1 MSELFIQRPITTTL
15 IMAGIVLFGLIGYRA
30 LPVSDLPNVDYPT
43 IQVTAELPGGSP
55 ETMASSVAT
64 PLERQ
69 FSTIAGLNVVSST
82 STLGN
87 TQITLQFDL
96 SRNIDAAAQDVQTA
110 ISASSRQLPPGMPS
124 QPTLKKVNP
133 ADQPIVYLMV
143 SSPTLPLSKV
153 NEYADTSLAQRLSTI
168 SGVAQVLVTGEQ
180 KYAVRAQLDPSALAI
195 RGIGIDDVANA
206 LQRGNTNLPVGTLYG
221 IHQNLTVQA
230 NGQLMNAE
238 EYRQLIVAY
247 RNGAPVLLKELGGVI
262 DSVENNRLASRYNG
276 QQVVTLTIQRQP
288 GTNTVAV
295 VDAIRNLLPAF
306 RQQLPASIKLDVLY
320 DRSESIR
327 ESVNDVQF
335 SLLLAIA
342 LVVLVIFL
350 FLRNVRAT
358 IIPTLALPTSIVF
371 TFAVMYLL
379 GFSLD
384 NLSLMALTL
393 SVGFVVDD
401 AVVMLEN
408 IVRRMEEGEGAREA
422 ALKGSR
428 EIGFTIISMTVS
440 LVAVFIPVLF
450 LSGILGRLFREFA
463 ITISVAILVSGFVSL
478 SLTPMLCSRLLKSIR
493 HRATKATVGEGS
505 EDASVSGPTPGSS
518 AGQPGWGG
526 AVREGSSRNEDA
538 DETSALPAKRLAWW
552 QKTERAYDW
561 LVGGYRWTLQIVL
574 EHRALTILICGVL
587 FLVTILLFYLIP
599 KGFIPNDDTS
609 RIVGYTEAA
618 EGISFEEMSR
628 HQQQIVDIIRA
639 NSNVVGVLSTVGQ
652 SDVSAASNTGNIL
665 ILLKPLNQRKQ
676 DVEAVIADLR
686 AKLGTIPG
694 MRIYLQNPP
703 LVQVGG
709 QVTKS
714 PYQLTLQGPDR
725 NELYA
730 DATALQQKISKL
742 PQLLDVTSDIQTKNP
757 QLNVDIDRD
766 KASAL
771 GITAQQIEDALNDA
785 YGTKQISTIYA
796 TSNEYEVILEV
807 KPEYQQ
813 DPSALGSLYIH
824 STAGAATSSQT
835 PQIQSALAQPSPV
848 VVSSAQPPAGQSAT
862 TQTAIQGRL
871 VPLGTVAT
879 LSRSV
884 GPLLV
889 NHVGQLSSAT
899 ISFNLRPGV
908 SLSAAT
914 DEVQDLARQ
923 TLPPTITTSF
933 QGTAQIF
940 QSSLQNL
947 TLLLL
952 VAVMVIYLVL
962 GILYESFIHPFTIL
976 SGLPSAGLGALLI
989 LLLFGRELDVYAF
1002 VGLIMLIGIVEK
1014 NAIMMIDFA
1023 LTAQREEGKPAE
1035 EAIFQA
1041 CLIRF
1046 RPIMMTTM
1054 AALMGTLPIALGWGA
1069 GAESR
1074 RGLGLAVVGG
1084 LCVSQVVT
1092 LYLTPV
1098 VYLYFERA
1106 QEWFRRG
1113 KQRGAEPVAAEM

>member
-15 IMAGIVLFGLIGYRA
+15 IMAGIVLFGFIGYRS

-69 FSTIAGLNVVSST
+69 FSTIAGLNTVSST

-87 TQITLQFDL
+87 TQVTLQFDL

-110 ISASSRQLPPGMPS
+110 ISAASRQLPTGMPS

-180 KYAVRAQLDPSALAI
+180 KYAVRAQLDPSALAS
-195 RGIGIDDVANA
+195 RGIGIDDVATA

-238 EYRQLIVAY
+238 AYRQLIVAY
-247 RNGAPVLLKELGGVI
+247 RNGAPVLLRDLGDIV
-262 DSVENNRLASRYNG
+262 DSVANNRLASRYNG
-276 QQVVTLTIQRQP
+276 QQVVTLTVQRQP

-295 VDAIRNLLPAF
+295 VDAIKNLLPAF

-379 GFSLD
+379 DFSLD

-478 SLTPMLCSRLLKSIR
+478 SLTPMLCSRLLKAVK
-493 HRATKATVGEGS
+493 HRVRN
-505 EDASVSGPTPGSS
+505 PTPGSP

-526 AVREGSSRNEDA
+526 AVREGSLEDQDA
-538 DETSALPAKRLAWW
+538 ARMPALQLERGKWY

-561 LVGGYRWTLQIVL
+561 LLGGYRWTLQLVL
-574 EHRALTILICGVL
+574 EHRALTILICAVL
-587 FLVTILLFYLIP
+587 FAITILLFYVIP

-628 HQQQIVDIIRA
+628 HQQQIVDVIRA
-639 NSNVVGVLSTVGQ
+639 NPNVVGVLSTVGQ

-665 ILLKPLNQRKQ
+665 ILLKPLAQRKQ
-676 DVEAVIADLR
+676 DVESIITDLR
-686 AKLGTIPG
+686 PRLASVPG
-694 MRIYLQNPP
+694 VRIYLQNPP

-730 DATALQQKISKL
+730 SANVLLKKISDL
-742 PQLLDVTSDIQTKNP
+742 PQLLDVTSDIQIKNP

-771 GITAQQIEDALNDA
+771 GISAQQIEDALNDA
-785 YGTKQISTIYA
+785 YGTRQISTIYA

-813 DPSALGSLYIH
+813 DPSALGRLYIH
-824 STAGAATSSQT
+824 STASAASSSQGA
-835 PQIQSALAQPSPV
+835 QVQSVLAQPQSA
-848 VVSSAQPPAGQSAT
+848 VVSSYQQPAGQTLPGPNPSSQAQAT
-862 TQTAIQGRL
+862 QGRL
-871 VPLGTVAT
+871 IPLSTVAT

-889 NHVGQLSSAT
+889 NHLGQLSSAT
-899 ISFNLRPGV
+899 ISFNLKPGV
-908 SLSAAT
+908 SLSGAT
-914 DEVQDLARQ
+914 EEVQALAKQ
-923 TLPPTITTSF
+923 TLPSTISMSF

-940 QSSLQNL
+940 QASLQNL

-952 VAVMVIYLVL
+952 VAVLVIYLVL

-976 SGLPSAGLGALLI
+976 SGLPSAGLGALLT
-989 LLLFGRELDVYAF
+989 LLVFGRELDVYAF

-1098 VYLYFERA
+1098 VYLYFERM

-1113 KQRGAEPVAAEM
+1113 RAREREPVGAEV

>member
-15 IMAGIVLFGLIGYRA
+15 IMVGIVLFGLIGYRA
-30 LPVSDLPNVDYPT
+30 LPVSDLPNVDFPT
-43 IQVTAELPGGSP
+43 IQVTASLPGANP

-69 FSTIAGLNVVSST
+69 FSTIAGLNTVSST

-110 ISASSRQLPPGMPS
+110 IAASARQLPTGMPNP
-124 QPTLKKVNP
+124 PTLKKVNP
-133 ADQPIVYLMV
+133 ADQPIMYLRV
-143 SSPTLPLSKV
+143 ASPTLPLSRV
-153 NEYADTSLAQRLSTI
+153 NEFADTLIAQRLSTI

-180 KYAVRAQLDPSALAI
+180 KYAVRVQLDPSALAS
-195 RGIGIDDVANA
+195 RNIGIDDVATA

-221 IHQNLTVQA
+221 LHQNLTVQA
-230 NGQLMNAE
+230 NGQLMDAGS
-238 EYRQLIVAY
+238 YRSLIVAY
-247 RNGAPVLLKELGGVI
+247 RNGAAVLLKDLGDVV

-295 VDAIRNLLPAF
+295 VDAIRNLLPTF
-306 RQQLPASIKLDVLY
+306 RQQLPASVSLDVLY
-320 DRSESIR
+320 DRSSSIR

-371 TFAVMYLL
+371 TFAVMYML

-408 IVRRMEEGEGAREA
+408 IVRRIELGEAVMEA
-422 ALKGSR
+422 ALNGSR
-428 EIGFTIISMTVS
+428 EIGFTIVSMTVS

-450 LSGILGRLFREFA
+450 LGGILGRLFREFA
-463 ITISVAILVSGFVSL
+463 VTISVAILVSGFVSL
-478 SLTPMLCSRLLKSIR
+478 SLTPMLCSRLLKAAGF
-493 HRATKATVGEGS
+493 HRD
-505 EDASVSGPTPGSS
+505 EDPGT
-518 AGQPGWGG
+518 AL
-526 AVREGSSRNEDA
+526 REGQSRESENPATAKTERG
-538 DETSALPAKRLAWW
+538 EVAKRARGWW
-552 QKTERAYDW
+552 SWTERAYEW
-561 LVGGYRWTLQIVL
+561 MVGGYKWTLELALKHRPLVVL
-574 EHRALTILICGVL
+574 ISAALLI
-587 FLVTILLFYLIP
+587 VTIIFFYVIP
-599 KGFIPNDDTS
+599 KGFIPSDDTS
-609 RIVGYTEAA
+609 QIIGYTEAA
-618 EGISFEEMSR
+618 EGTSFEEMSR
-628 HQQQIVDIIRA
+628 HQGEAVDVIRA
-639 NSNVVGVLSTVGQ
+639 NPNVVGVLSTVGA

-665 ILLKPLNQRKQ
+665 ILLKPLSQRSE
-676 DVEAVIADLR
+676 DVDAVIEQLR
-686 AKLGTIPG
+686 PKLDAVSG

-725 NELYA
+725 DELYRNA
-730 DATALQQKISKL
+730 QELQNKIAAL
-742 PQLLDVTSDIQTKNP
+742 PELLDVTSDIQIKNP
-757 QLNVDIDRD
+757 QLNVEIDRD
-766 KASAL
+766 KASSV
-771 GITAQQIEDALNDA
+771 GITVQQIEDALNDA
-785 YGTKQISTIYA
+785 YGTRQISTIYA
-796 TSNEYEVILEV
+796 TTNEYEVILEV
-807 KPEYQQ
+807 KPEYQR
-813 DPSALGSLYIH
+813 DPSALGRLYIH
-824 STAGAATSSQT
+824 STIPAASASQ
-835 PQIQSALAQPSPV
+835 AV
-848 VVSSAQPPAGQSAT
+848 AGQSALT
-862 TQTAIQGRL
+862 PSVQSILAAASTSSMTQPAGDPVLSQSSSTRL
-871 VPLGTVAT
+871 VPLSAVAK
-879 LSRSV
+879 LSTSV

-889 NHVGQLSSAT
+889 NHVGQLPSAT
-899 ISFNLRPGV
+899 ISFNLRPGA
-908 SLSAAT
+908 SLSRAT
-914 DEVQDLARQ
+914 QTVQQIAKQ
-923 TLPPTITTSF
+923 TLPQSIATTF
-933 QGTAQIF
+933 QGTAQVF
-940 QSSLQNL
+940 ESSLQNL

-962 GILYESFIHPFTIL
+962 GILYESFVHPLTII
-976 SGLPSAGLGALLI
+976 SGLPSAGLGALLTLI
-989 LLLFGRELDVYAF
+989 LFGRELDVYAF

-1023 LTAQREEGKPAE
+1023 LAAERGEGKKAE
-1035 EAIFQA
+1035 EAIFDA

-1069 GAESR
+1069 GAASR

-1084 LCVSQVVT
+1084 LAVSQVMT

-1098 VYLYFERA
+1098 VYIYFDRIQA
-1106 QEWFRRG
+1106 WLWGDRKQEDEG
-1113 KQRGAEPVAAEM
+1113 DAAGEGDNYTPVNA

>member
-1 MSELFIQRPITTTL
+1 
-15 IMAGIVLFGLIGYRA
+15 
-30 LPVSDLPNVDYPT
+30 
-43 IQVTAELPGGSP
+43 
-55 ETMASSVAT
+55 
-64 PLERQ
+64 
-69 FSTIAGLNVVSST
+69 
-82 STLGN
+82 
-87 TQITLQFDL
+87 
-96 SRNIDAAAQDVQTA
+96 
-110 ISASSRQLPPGMPS
+110 
-124 QPTLKKVNP
+124 
-133 ADQPIVYLMV
+133 
-143 SSPTLPLSKV
+143 
-153 NEYADTSLAQRLSTI
+153 
-168 SGVAQVLVTGEQ
+168 VLVTGEQ
-180 KYAVRAQLDPSALAI
+180 KYAVRVQVDPSALAA
-195 RGIGIDDVANA
+195 RGIGIDDVATA

-230 NGQLMNAE
+230 NGQLTNAE

-247 RNGAPVLLKELGGVI
+247 RNGAPVALRNLGDVV
-262 DSVENNRLASRYNG
+262 DSVENNRLASRYNR

-327 ESVNDVQF
+327 ESVDDVQF
-335 SLLLAIA
+335 SLLLAIG

-358 IIPTLALPTSIVF
+358 FIPTLALPTSIVF
-371 TFAVMYLL
+371 TFAIMYLL

-408 IVRRMEEGEGAREA
+408 IVRRMEEGEGAMEA

-428 EIGFTIISMTVS
+428 EIGFTIVSMTVS

-478 SLTPMLCSRLLKSIR
+478 SLTPMLCSRLLKSIG
-493 HRATKATVGEGS
+493 HRRDEG
-505 EDASVSGPTPGSS
+505 GNPT
-518 AGQPGWGG
+518 
-526 AVREGSSRNEDA
+526 VREGGAEADA
-538 DETSALPAKRLAWW
+538 SAVHGKFW
-552 QKTERAYDW
+552 QKTERAYEW
-561 LVGGYRWTLQIVL
+561 LVGGYRWTLQIAL
-574 EHRALTILICGVL
+574 EHRALTMFICGVL
-587 FLVTILLFYLIP
+587 LLITIGLFYVIP
-599 KGFIPNDDTS
+599 KGFIPTDDTS

-618 EGISFEEMSR
+618 EGISFAEMSR
-628 HQQQIVDIIRA
+628 HQEQIVDIIRKDA
-639 NSNVVGVLSTVGQ
+639 NVLGVLSTVGQ
-652 SDVSAASNTGNIL
+652 SDISAASNSGNIL
-665 ILLKPLNQRKQ
+665 ILLKPVHDRKK
-676 DVEAVIADLR
+676 DVEAIIEDLR
-686 AKLGTIPG
+686 PKVASVPG
-694 MRIYLQNPP
+694 MRIFLQNPP

-725 NELYA
+725 DELYA
-730 DATALQQKISKL
+730 NADKLLKKMATL

-766 KASAL
+766 KASAV
-771 GITAQQIEDALNDA
+771 GVTAQQIEDALNNA
-785 YGTKQISTIYA
+785 YGTRQVSTIYA
-796 TSNEYEVILEV
+796 TSNEYQVIMEV
-807 KPEYQQ
+807 KPEFQQ
-813 DPSALGSLYIH
+813 DPSALGQLYIH
-824 STAGAATSSQT
+824 STAPASTASQVA
-835 PQIQSALAQPSPV
+835 QVQNALAQPTPIILN
-848 VVSSAQPPAGQSAT
+848 SAQQPAGLSQPGQVT
-862 TQTAIQGRL
+862 QGRL
-871 VPLGTVAT
+871 IPLSTVAT
-879 LSRSV
+879 FSRGI

-889 NHVGQLSSAT
+889 NHLSQLPSAT
-899 ISFNLRPGV
+899 ISFNLQPGV

-914 DEVQDLARQ
+914 NQVEELAKK
-923 TLPPTITTSF
+923 TLPGTITTSF

-947 TLLLL
+947 TLLML
-952 VAVMVIYLVL
+952 VAVLVIYLVL
-962 GILYESFIHPFTIL
+962 GILYESFIHPLTIL
-976 SGLPSAGLGALLI
+976 SGLPSAGLGALLT
-989 LLLFGRELDVYAF
+989 LLIFGRELDVYAF

-1023 LTAQREEGKPAE
+1023 LTAQRERGKPAE
-1035 EAIFQA
+1035 EAIFEA

-1069 GAESR
+1069 GASSR

-1098 VYLYFERA
+1098 VYLYFEQM
-1106 QEWFRRG
+1106 QEWIKRRRRSR
-1113 KQRGAEPVAAEM
+1113 QVSEARA

>member
-15 IMAGIVLFGLIGYRA
+15 IMAGIVLFGFIGYRS

-69 FSTIAGLNVVSST
+69 FSTIAGLNSVSST

-133 ADQPIVYLMV
+133 ADQPILYLMV
-143 SSPTLPLSKV
+143 SSTTLPLSKV
-153 NEYADTSLAQRLSTI
+153 NEYADTALAQRLSTI

-180 KYAVRAQLDPSALAI
+180 KYAVRVQVDPSALAS
-195 RGIGIDDVANA
+195 RGIGIDDVATS

-221 IHQNLTVQA
+221 LHQNLTVQA
-230 NGQLMNAE
+230 NGQITNAE
-238 EYRQLIVAY
+238 GYRQLIVAY
-247 RNGAPVLLKELGGVI
+247 RNGAPVLLRDLGDVV

-276 QQVVTLTIQRQP
+276 QQVVTLTVQRQP

-335 SLLLAIA
+335 SLLLAIG
-342 LVVLVIFL
+342 LVVLVIFI

-408 IVRRMEEGEGAREA
+408 IVRRMEEGEGAMEA

-463 ITISVAILVSGFVSL
+463 ITISVAILISGFVSL
-478 SLTPMLCSRLLKSIR
+478 SLTPMLCSRLLKSIG
-493 HRATKATVGEGS
+493 HRRDDTEGPIGG
-505 EDASVSGPTPGSS
+505 DAAAVKDDEPKPTARPKKGSS
-518 AGQPGWGG
+518 APPERG
-526 AVREGSSRNEDA
+526 
-538 DETSALPAKRLAWW
+538 KWW
-552 QKTERAYDW
+552 QKTERGYEW
-561 LVGGYRWTLQIVL
+561 LVGGYRWTLQIAL
-574 EHRALTILICGVL
+574 EHRALTLAICGVL
-587 FLVTILLFYLIP
+587 FLVTVGLFYVIP
-599 KGFIPNDDTS
+599 KGFIPNDDIS
-609 RIVGYTEAA
+609 QIVGYSEAA

-628 HQQQIVDIIRA
+628 HQSQVVDLIR
-639 NSNVVGVLSTVGQ
+639 SDPNVVGVLSTVGF

-665 ILLKPLNQRKQ
+665 VLLKPVSQRKKNV
-676 DVEAVIADLR
+676 DTIIEELR
-686 AKLGTIPG
+686 PKLASVPG
-694 MRIYLQNPP
+694 MQVFLQNPP

-730 DATALQQKISKL
+730 NAEALEKQMSTL
-742 PQLLDVTSDIQTKNP
+742 PELLDVTSDLQTKNP

-766 KASAL
+766 KASSL

-785 YGTKQISTIYA
+785 YGTRQISTIYA
-796 TSNEYEVILEV
+796 TSNEYQVIMEV
-807 KPEYQQ
+807 KPEFQQ
-813 DPSALGSLYIH
+813 DPTALGRLYIH
-824 STAGAATSSQT
+824 STAPPSTSSSSAQL
-835 PQIQSALAQPSPV
+835 QSV
-848 VVSSAQPPAGQSAT
+848 VVQPATNVVTSSQPPAGQT
-862 TQTAIQGRL
+862 TPGQITQGRL
-871 VPLGTVAT
+871 VPLSTVAK
-879 LSRSV
+879 LSRSI

-889 NHVGQLSSAT
+889 NHLSQLPSAT

-914 DEVQDLARQ
+914 DKVQALARK
-923 TLPPTITTSF
+923 TLPGTITTGF

-947 TLLLL
+947 TLLML
-952 VAVMVIYLVL
+952 VAVLVIYLVL

-976 SGLPSAGLGALLI
+976 SGLPSAGLGALLT

-1023 LTAQREEGKPAE
+1023 LTSQREEGKPAE

-1041 CLIRF
+1041 CVIRF

-1098 VYLYFERA
+1098 VYLYFERM
-1106 QEWFRRG
+1106 QEWFQRR
-1113 KQRGAEPVAAEM
+1113 RARDANAVALET

>member
-15 IMAGIVLFGLIGYRA
+15 IMAGIVLFGFIGYRA
-30 LPVSDLPNVDYPT
+30 LPVSDLPNVDFPT

-69 FSTIAGLNVVSST
+69 FSTIAGLNTVSST

-110 ISASSRQLPPGMPS
+110 ISASARQLPPGMPS

-180 KYAVRAQLDPSALAI
+180 KYAVRAQIDPSALAS
-195 RGIGIDDVANA
+195 RGIGIDDVATA
-206 LQRGNTNLPVGTLYG
+206 LARGNTNLPVGTLYG

-230 NGQLMNAE
+230 NGQLMDAE
-238 EYRQLIVAY
+238 AYRQLIVAY
-247 RNGAPVLLKELGGVI
+247 RNGAPVLLRDLGDVV

-276 QQVVTLTIQRQP
+276 QQVVTLTVQRQP

-295 VDAIRNLLPAF
+295 VDAIRNLLPTF

-371 TFAVMYLL
+371 TFALMYLL

-408 IVRRMEEGEGAREA
+408 IVRRMEEGEGAMEA

-428 EIGFTIISMTVS
+428 EIGFTIVSMTVS

-463 ITISVAILVSGFVSL
+463 ITISVAILISGFVSL
-478 SLTPMLCSRLLKSIR
+478 SLTPMLCSRLLKAIR
-493 HRATKATVGEGS
+493 HKSPAL
-505 EDASVSGPTPGSS
+505 SS
-518 AGQPGWGG
+518 ADEESVGNPT
-526 AVREGSSRNEDA
+526 VREGPFHEQDA
-538 DETSALPAKRLAWW
+538 ARMPANQGKWW
-552 QKTERAYDW
+552 QKTERAYEW
-561 LVGGYRWTLQIVL
+561 LVGGYRWTLELAL
-574 EHRALTILICGVL
+574 EHRALTIMICGVL
-587 FLVTILLFYLIP
+587 FAITIFFFYVIP
-599 KGFIPNDDTS
+599 KGFIPNDDIGQ
-609 RIVGYTEAA
+609 IVGYTEAA

-628 HQQQIVDIIRA
+628 HQQQIVDIIRE
-639 NSNVVGVLSTVGQ
+639 NKNVAGVLSTVGQ
-652 SDVSAASNTGNIL
+652 SDVSAASNSGNIL
-665 ILLKPLNQRKQ
+665 ILLKPLKERQQ
-676 DVEAVIADLR
+676 DVDSIIEDLR
-686 AKLGTIPG
+686 PKLNSVAG
-694 MRIYLQNPP
+694 MRIFLQNPP

-725 NELYA
+725 NDLYSNA
-730 DATALQQKISKL
+730 NILLEKMTAL
-742 PQLLDVTSDIQTKNP
+742 PQLLDVTSDIQIKNP

-766 KASAL
+766 KAAAV
-771 GITAQQIEDALNDA
+771 GITAQQVEDALNDA
-785 YGTKQISTIYA
+785 YGTRQISTIYA
-796 TSNEYEVILEV
+796 TANEYEVILEV

-813 DPSALGSLYIH
+813 DPSALGRLYIH
-824 STAGAATSSQT
+824 ATPSAAGSSPTLAQMT
-835 PQIQSALAQPSPV
+835 QVQPQSALAQPAPATL
-848 VVSSAQPPAGQSAT
+848 SSTQVPTGLSTTGQT
-862 TQTAIQGRL
+862 TAVQSTQGRL
-871 VPLGTVAT
+871 VPLSTVAT
-879 LSRSV
+879 LSRSI

-889 NHVGQLSSAT
+889 NHLGQLPSAT

-914 DEVQDLARQ
+914 DQVQALAQ
-923 TLPPTITTSF
+923 KTLPATITTSF

-976 SGLPSAGLGALLI
+976 SGLPSAGLGALLT
-989 LLLFGRELDVYAF
+989 LLVFGRELDVYAF

-1098 VYLYFERA
+1098 VYLYFERL
-1106 QEWFRRG
+1106 QEWFKRR
-1113 KQRGAEPVAAEM
+1113 RTSEEPAIA

>member
-15 IMAGIVLFGLIGYRA
+15 IMAGIVLFGFIGYRA

-43 IQVTAELPGGSP
+43 IQVTGELPGASP

-69 FSTIAGLNVVSST
+69 FSTIAGLNTVSST

-87 TQITLQFDL
+87 TQVTLQFDL

-110 ISASSRQLPPGMPS
+110 IAQSSRQLPTGMPN

-153 NEYADTSLAQRLSTI
+153 NEYADTTLAQRLSTI

-180 KYAVRAQLDPSALAI
+180 KYAVRVQVDPSALAT
-195 RGIGIDDVANA
+195 RGIGIDDVATA

-230 NGQLMNAE
+230 NGQLTNAE

-247 RNGAPVLLKELGGVI
+247 RNGAPVALRDLGDVV

-295 VDAIRNLLPAF
+295 VDAIRNLLPSF

-335 SLLLAIA
+335 SLLLAIG

-358 IIPTLALPTSIVF
+358 FIPTLALPTSIVF
-371 TFAVMYLL
+371 TFAIMYLL

-408 IVRRMEEGEGAREA
+408 IVRRMEEGEGAMEA

-428 EIGFTIISMTVS
+428 EIGFTIVSMTVS

-463 ITISVAILVSGFVSL
+463 ITISVAILVSCFVSL
-478 SLTPMLCSRLLKSIR
+478 SLTPMLCSRLLKAFK
-493 HRATKATVGEGS
+493 HRSHLSEPPAVVGGS
-505 EDASVSGPTPGSS
+505 VGTGRN
-518 AGQPGWGG
+518 AGESQAEMP
-526 AVREGSSRNEDA
+526 
-538 DETSALPAKRLAWW
+538 ALPPHGKFYEV
-552 QKTERAYDW
+552 TERAYDW
-561 LVGGYRWTLQIVL
+561 LLGGYRKTLQMAL
-574 EHRALTILICGVL
+574 ENRALTLAICGVL
-587 FLVTILLFYLIP
+587 FLVTIALFYIIP
-599 KGFIPNDDTS
+599 KGFIPNDDIGQ
-609 RIVGYTEAA
+609 IVGYTEAA
-618 EGISFEEMSR
+618 EGISFAEMSR
-628 HQQQIVDIIRA
+628 HQEQIVDLIRKDP
-639 NSNVVGVLSTVGQ
+639 NVVGVLSTVGE
-652 SDVSAASNTGNIL
+652 SDISAASNTGNIL
-665 ILLKPLNQRKQ
+665 ILLKPANQRKK
-676 DVEAVIADLR
+676 DVDAIIDDLR
-686 AKLGTIPG
+686 PRLSQVPG

-709 QVTKS
+709 QITKS
-714 PYQLTLQGPDR
+714 PYQLTLQGPDQK
-725 NELYA
+725 ELYA
-730 DATALQQKISKL
+730 NANLLLQKMAAL
-742 PQLLDVTSDIQTKNP
+742 PQLLDVTSDIQIRNP

-766 KASAL
+766 KAAAV
-771 GITAQQIEDALNDA
+771 GVTAQQIEDALNDA
-785 YGTKQISTIYA
+785 YGTRQISTIYA
-796 TSNEYEVILEV
+796 TSNEYQVILEV

-813 DPSALGSLYIH
+813 DPSALGQLYIH
-824 STAGAATSSQT
+824 STATAATASQVS
-835 PQIQSALAQPSPV
+835 QVQSAVAQPSPTIV
-848 VVSSAQPPAGQSAT
+848 TSAQAPAGLT
-862 TQTAIQGRL
+862 TPGQTTTGRL
-871 VPLGTVAT
+871 VPLSTVAT
-879 LSRSV
+879 FSRGV

-889 NHVGQLSSAT
+889 NHLSQLPSAT
-899 ISFNLRPGV
+899 ISFNLREGV

-914 DEVQDLARQ
+914 DEVQALARK
-923 TLPPTITTSF
+923 TLPGTITTSF

-947 TLLLL
+947 TLLML
-952 VAVMVIYLVL
+952 VAVLVIYLVL

-976 SGLPSAGLGALLI
+976 SGLPSAGLGALLT
-989 LLLFGRELDVYAF
+989 LLVFGRELDVYAF

-1023 LTAQREEGKPAE
+1023 LTSQREEGKPAE

-1069 GAESR
+1069 GAASR

-1084 LCVSQVVT
+1084 LMVSQVVT

-1098 VYLYFERA
+1098 VYVYFERM
-1106 QEWFRRG
+1106 QEWASRR
-1113 KQRGAEPVAAEM
+1113 RRSREPAVA

>member
-15 IMAGIVLFGLIGYRA
+15 IMAGIVLFGFIGYRA

-43 IQVTAELPGGSP
+43 IQVTAELPGASP

-69 FSTIAGLNVVSST
+69 FSTIAGLNTVSST

-87 TQITLQFDL
+87 TQVTLQFDL

-110 ISASSRQLPPGMPS
+110 IAQSSRQLPTGMPN

-153 NEYADTSLAQRLSTI
+153 NEYADTTLAQRLSTI

-180 KYAVRAQLDPSALAI
+180 KYAVRVQVDPSALAS
-195 RGIGIDDVANA
+195 RGIGIDDVATA
-206 LQRGNTNLPVGTLYG
+206 LQRGNTNMPVGTLYG

-230 NGQLMNAE
+230 NGQLTNAE

-247 RNGAPVLLKELGGVI
+247 RNGAPVSLRDLGDVV
-262 DSVENNRLASRYNG
+262 DSVANNRLASRYNG

-295 VDAIRNLLPAF
+295 VDAIRNLLPSF

-335 SLLLAIA
+335 SLLLAIG

-358 IIPTLALPTSIVF
+358 FIPTLALPTSIVF
-371 TFAVMYLL
+371 TFAIMYLL

-408 IVRRMEEGEGAREA
+408 IVRRMEEGEGAMEA

-428 EIGFTIISMTVS
+428 EIGFTIVSMTVS

-478 SLTPMLCSRLLKSIR
+478 SLTPMLCSRILKGFG
-493 HRATKATVGEGS
+493 HRKHDEGGRGIS
-505 EDASVSGPTPGSS
+505 PT
-518 AGQPGWGG
+518 
-526 AVREGSSRNEDA
+526 VREGSEA
-538 DETSALPAKRLAWW
+538 DENAGRDARAPIALRHGRFWEA
-552 QKTERAYDW
+552 TERGYDW
-561 LVGGYRWTLQIVL
+561 LVGGYRWTLQVAL
-574 EHRALTILICGVL
+574 EFRGLTLAICGVL
-587 FLVTILLFYLIP
+587 FLITIALFYIIP

-618 EGISFEEMSR
+618 EGISFTEMSR
-628 HQQQIVDIIRA
+628 HQEQIVDLIRKDP
-639 NSNVVGVLSTVGQ
+639 NVVGVLSTVGE
-652 SDVSAASNTGNIL
+652 SDISAASNTGNIL
-665 ILLKPLNQRKQ
+665 ILLKPVNQRKK
-676 DVEAVIADLR
+676 DVDAIIDDLR
-686 AKLGTIPG
+686 PKLSTVPG
-694 MRIYLQNPP
+694 VRIYLQNPP

-730 DATALQQKISKL
+730 SANALLGKMANL

-766 KASAL
+766 KASAV
-771 GITAQQIEDALNDA
+771 GVTAQQIEDALNDA
-785 YGTKQISTIYA
+785 YGTRQISTIYA
-796 TSNEYEVILEV
+796 TSNEYEVIMEV

-813 DPSALGSLYIH
+813 DPSALGRLYIH
-824 STAGAATSSQT
+824 STAPPSTASQVN
-835 PQIQSALAQPSPV
+835 QVQNVLAQPSQTIV
-848 VVSSAQPPAGQSAT
+848 NSAQAPAGLTAPGQVT
-862 TQTAIQGRL
+862 TGRL
-871 VPLGTVAT
+871 IPLSTVAT
-879 LSRSV
+879 FSRGI

-889 NHVGQLSSAT
+889 NHLSQLPSAT
-899 ISFNLRPGV
+899 ISFNLRDGV

-914 DEVQDLARQ
+914 DQVQTLAKQ
-923 TLPPTITTSF
+923 TLPGTITTSF

-947 TLLLL
+947 TLLML
-952 VAVMVIYLVL
+952 VAVLVIYLVL

-976 SGLPSAGLGALLI
+976 SGLPSAGLGALLT
-989 LLLFGRELDVYAF
+989 LLVFGRELDVYAF

-1023 LTAQREEGKPAE
+1023 LTSQREEGKPAE

-1069 GAESR
+1069 GAASR

-1084 LCVSQVVT
+1084 LMVSQVVT

-1098 VYLYFERA
+1098 VYLYFEQM
-1106 QEWFRRG
+1106 QEWVARR
-1113 KQRGAEPVAAEM
+1113 RRRREPAVA

>member
-15 IMAGIVLFGLIGYRA
+15 IMAGIVLFGFIGYRA

-43 IQVTAELPGGSP
+43 IQVTAELPGASP

-69 FSTIAGLNVVSST
+69 FSTIAGLNTVSST

-87 TQITLQFDL
+87 TSITLQFDL

-110 ISASSRQLPPGMPS
+110 IAQSSRQLPPGMPN

-153 NEYADTSLAQRLSTI
+153 NEYADTTLAQRLSTI

-180 KYAVRAQLDPSALAI
+180 KYAVRVQVDPSALAT
-195 RGIGIDDVANA
+195 RGIGIDDVATA

-230 NGQLMNAE
+230 NGQLTNAE

-247 RNGAPVLLKELGGVI
+247 RNGAPVTLRDLGDVV
-262 DSVENNRLASRYNG
+262 DSVENSRLATRYNG

-335 SLLLAIA
+335 SLLLAIG

-358 IIPTLALPTSIVF
+358 FIPTLALPTSIVF
-371 TFAVMYLL
+371 TFAIMYLL

-408 IVRRMEEGEGAREA
+408 IVRRMEEGEGAMEA

-428 EIGFTIISMTVS
+428 EIGFTIVSMTVS

-478 SLTPMLCSRLLKSIR
+478 SLTPMLCSRLLKAFK
-493 HRATKATVGEGS
+493 HRSHLSEPPPVADGQVEAGTDAGEPQ
-505 EDASVSGPTPGSS
+505 ARMP
-518 AGQPGWGG
+518 
-526 AVREGSSRNEDA
+526 
-538 DETSALPAKRLAWW
+538 ALQEHGRFYEA
-552 QKTERAYDW
+552 TERAYDW
-561 LVGGYRWTLQIVL
+561 LLGGYRQTLQIAL
-574 EHRALTILICGVL
+574 EHRALTLAICGVL
-587 FLVTILLFYLIP
+587 FLVTIALFYVIP
-599 KGFIPNDDTS
+599 KGFIPNDDTAQ
-609 RIVGYTEAA
+609 IVGYTEAA
-618 EGISFEEMSR
+618 EGISFTEMSR
-628 HQQQIVDIIRA
+628 HQEQIVDLIRRDP
-639 NSNVVGVLSTVGQ
+639 NVVGVLSTVGE
-652 SDVSAASNTGNIL
+652 SDISAASNTGNIL
-665 ILLKPLNQRKQ
+665 ILLKPVNQRKK
-676 DVEAVIADLR
+676 DVEAIIDDLR
-686 AKLGTIPG
+686 PKLATVPG
-694 MRIYLQNPP
+694 MRIFLQNPP

-714 PYQLTLQGPDR
+714 PYQLTLQGPDQK
-725 NELYA
+725 ELYA
-730 DATALQQKISKL
+730 NANVLLQKMSQL
-742 PQLLDVTSDIQTKNP
+742 PQLLDVTSDIQIRNP

-766 KASAL
+766 KAAAV
-771 GITAQQIEDALNDA
+771 GVTAQQIEDALNDA
-785 YGTKQISTIYA
+785 YGTRQISTIYA
-796 TSNEYEVILEV
+796 TSNEYQVILEV
-807 KPEYQQ
+807 KPEYQE
-813 DPSALGSLYIH
+813 DPSALGHLYIH
-824 STAGAATSSQT
+824 STATAATASQVN
-835 PQIQSALAQPSPV
+835 QVQGAVAQPSPTI
-848 VVSSAQPPAGQSAT
+848 VSSAQAPAGLTAPGQVT
-862 TQTAIQGRL
+862 TGRL
-871 VPLGTVAT
+871 IPLSTVAT
-879 LSRSV
+879 FSRGV

-889 NHVGQLSSAT
+889 NHLSQLPSAT
-899 ISFNLRPGV
+899 ISFNLREGV

-914 DEVQDLARQ
+914 DEVQKLAKQ
-923 TLPPTITTSF
+923 TLPGTITTSF

-947 TLLLL
+947 TLLML
-952 VAVMVIYLVL
+952 VAVLVIYLVL

-976 SGLPSAGLGALLI
+976 SGLPSAGLGALLT
-989 LLLFGRELDVYAF
+989 LLVFGRELDVYAF

-1023 LTAQREEGKPAE
+1023 LTSQREEGKPAE

-1069 GAESR
+1069 GAASR

-1084 LCVSQVVT
+1084 LMVSQVVT

-1098 VYLYFERA
+1098 VYVYFERM
-1106 QEWFRRG
+1106 QEWLARRRRG
-1113 KQRGAEPVAAEM
+1113 REPAVA

>member
-1 MSELFIQRPITTTL
+1 
-15 IMAGIVLFGLIGYRA
+15 MAGIVLFGLIGYRA

-43 IQVTAELPGGSP
+43 IQVTANLPGASP
-55 ETMASSVAT
+55 ETVASSVAT

-69 FSTIAGLNVVSST
+69 FSTIAGLNSVSST

-87 TQITLQFDL
+87 TQVTLQFDL
-96 SRNIDAAAQDVQTA
+96 SRNIDAAAQDAQTA
-110 ISASSRQLPPGMPS
+110 IAAAVRQLPPGMPTP
-124 QPTLKKVNP
+124 PTLKKVNP
-133 ADQPIVYLMV
+133 ADQPIIYLRV
-143 SSPTLPLSKV
+143 SSSTLPLSKI
-153 NEYADTSLAQRLSTI
+153 NEFADTSIAQRLSTI

-180 KYAVRAQLDPSALAI
+180 KYAVRAQLDPSALAS
-195 RGIGIDDVANA
+195 RSIGIDDVADA
-206 LQRGNTNLPVGTLYG
+206 LQRGNSNLPVGTLYG
-221 IHQNLTVQA
+221 VHRNLTVQA
-230 NGQLMNAE
+230 NGQLTNAE
-238 EYRQLIVAY
+238 AYRQLIVAY
-247 RNGAPVLLKELGGVI
+247 RSGSPVLLRDLGDVI

-295 VDAIRNLLPAF
+295 VDAIRKLLPTF
-306 RQQLPASIKLDVLY
+306 RQQLPASINLDVLY
-320 DRSESIR
+320 DRSASIR

-358 IIPTLALPTSIVF
+358 FIPTLALPTSIVF

-408 IVRRMEEGEGAREA
+408 IVRRMELGEEA
-422 ALKGSR
+422 MQAAANGSR
-428 EIGFTIISMTVS
+428 EIGFTIVSMTVS

-450 LSGILGRLFREFA
+450 LGGILGRLFREFA
-463 ITISVAILVSGFVSL
+463 VTISVAILVSGFVSL
-478 SLTPMLCSRLLKSIR
+478 SLTPMLCSRLLK
-493 HRATKATVGEGS
+493 AVGFR
-505 EDASVSGPTPGSS
+505 GPKVPDERKTPGQSPIASTATEDKVNGTGWSS
-518 AGQPGWGG
+518 ANGQEREQLPGATAPTQKRSGWW
-526 AVREGSSRNEDA
+526 
-538 DETSALPAKRLAWW
+538 SA
-552 QKTERAYDW
+552 TERAYEW
-561 LVGGYRWTLQIVL
+561 MAGGYQWSLQRVL
-574 EHRALTILICGVL
+574 EYRGLTVLLSAVL
-587 FLVTILLFYLIP
+587 FAITILLFYVIP

-609 RIVGYTEAA
+609 QIIGYTEAVA
-618 EGISFEEMSR
+618 GISFDEMSR
-628 HQQQIVDIIRA
+628 HQGQVVDIIRA
-639 NSNVVGVLSTVGQ
+639 NPNVAGVLSTVGQ

-665 ILLKPLNQRKQ
+665 VLLKPLSQRHQ
-676 DVEAVIADLR
+676 GVDAIIEDLR
-686 AKLGTIPG
+686 PKLTTVPG
-694 MRIYLQNPP
+694 IGIYLQNPP

-725 NELYA
+725 NELYR
-730 DATALQQKISKL
+730 DARTLEGRIATV
-742 PQLLDVTSDIQTKNP
+742 PGLLDVTSDIQTNNP
-757 QLNVDIDRD
+757 QLNVEIDRD
-766 KASAL
+766 KAAAL
-771 GITAQQIEDALNDA
+771 GITALQIESALNNA
-785 YGTKQISTIYA
+785 YGTQQISTIYA
-796 TSNEYEVILEV
+796 PTNEYQVILEV
-807 KPEYQQ
+807 KPAFQQ
-813 DPSALGSLYIH
+813 DATALGKLYIH
-824 STAGAATSSQT
+824 ASPSPSVSNQT
-835 PQIQSALAQPSPV
+835 ALAQTSPIPTYSV
-848 VVSSAQPPAGQSAT
+848 PAPAGQQSSN
-862 TQTAIQGRL
+862 QVSLERL
-871 VPLGTVAT
+871 VPLSTVAKLT
-879 LSRSV
+879 TNV

-889 NHVGQLSSAT
+889 NHLGQLPSAT

-908 SLSAAT
+908 SLSSAT
-914 DEVQDLARQ
+914 DKVQALAKQ
-923 TLPPTITTSF
+923 TLPTTITTSF

-947 TLLLL
+947 TVLLL

-976 SGLPSAGLGALLI
+976 SGLPSAGLGALLT

-1023 LTAQREEGKPAE
+1023 LTAQREEGKEAE

-1084 LCVSQVVT
+1084 LAVSQILT

-1098 VYLYFERA
+1098 VYIYFE
-1106 QEWFRRG
+1106 QFQDWLWRG
-1113 KQRGAEPVAAEM
+1113 KKSEASGGEPGTTPVNA